1 MPERLYEE
9 PMLLVADERE
19 QVLGHAKREK
29 LVDVVQACLAGLA
42 LLCLL
47 PLLSLVALVVKLT
60 SPGPVLYRGLRVGR
74 DEKIFTIYKFRTLD
88 VGAERD
94 IGARLLKEQDH
105 YYTPIGRFLKR
116 TKLDEW
122 PQLWNVIKGDMRFI
136 GPRPVPPI
144 FLDQF
149 TTEIPRYAE
158 RFQVKPGITGLA
170 QLRGG
175 YYTRPQDKLRYEL
188 LYIRH
193 YSALFDLKILLLTL
207 VKLFHRWLS
216 LGVLFLA
223 LFLFVSF
230 TPASLLSSSYLA
242 VWGIRF
248 NVVHVIIGLT
258 VTCGGWFLSRRLP
271 HHRLSLYRLPLYL
284 PMGVFIVFSLAA
296 AVFSPDPNQALRGAA
311 YYGVTGFLI
320 ALAIA
325 NSQITLRF
333 VRQAMSVVA
342 ATAVAV
348 SAIGLLQLL
357 VKDYLASA
365 QASSAV
371 EPHSLG
377 GPGMTATL
385 GSSAALSV
393 YLTLAVPY
401 LLCRLI
407 QARERGE
414 RDFWVGGAI
423 ITFIGIV
430 LTKTPLGLCAA
441 ALTVAV
447 YMIKYFRLRIL
458 SAFVLGIAPFLF
470 LSLLSNGFLPSL
482 PHLLLGYGARVLK
495 ASWPTLQTTFAAD
508 APPDSG
514 FVTLLLE
521 NGILGGGAMLW
532 VVGTALFAIYR
543 AYREV
548 ADEEI
553 RSILWAVFCSILGFL
568 ISLAGFNAF
577 SDLTLQVLFWGTVG
591 IGLGVVTHLSGRRKE
606 HLIDLK
612 LGH

>member
-1 MPERLYEE
+1 MW
-9 PMLLVADERE
+9 
-19 QVLGHAKREK
+19 
-29 LVDVVQACLAGLA
+29 
-42 LLCLL
+42 
-47 PLLSLVALVVKLT
+47 
-60 SPGPVLYRGLRVGR
+60 
-74 DEKIFTIYKFRTLD
+74 
-88 VGAERD
+88 GAEGN
-94 IGARLLKEQDH
+94 IGARLLEEHDH

-122 PQLWNVIKGDMRFI
+122 PQLWNVMKGDMRFI
-136 GPRPVPPI
+136 GPRPVRPI

-149 TTEIPRYAE
+149 TAEIPHYGE
-158 RFQVKPGITGLA
+158 RFRVKPGITGLA

-188 LYIRH
+188 LYIRYH
-193 YSALFDLKILLLTL
+193 SVLFDLKILLLTL

-216 LGVLFLA
+216 LGALFLA

-230 TPASLLSSSYLA
+230 TPASLLSSSYLT
-242 VWGIRF
+242 VWGIKF
-248 NVVHVIIGLT
+248 NVVHVLIALSVI
-258 VTCGGWFLSRRLP
+258 CGGWFLSRRFP
-271 HHRLSLYRLPLYL
+271 YHRLSLYRLPLYL
-284 PMGVFIVFSLAA
+284 PMGVFIVFSFAA
-296 AVFSPDPNQALRGAA
+296 AVFSPDPGQALRGSA

-325 NSQITLRF
+325 NSQITRRF

-342 ATAVAV
+342 ATAVAI
-348 SAIGLLQLL
+348 SSIGLLKLL
-357 VKDYLASA
+357 VMDYLASA
-365 QASSAV
+365 QAASEV
-371 EPHSLG
+371 GIRPIFQ

-385 GSSAALSV
+385 GSSSVLAV

-414 RDFWVGGAI
+414 RDFWVAGAI
-423 ITFIGIV
+423 ITFFGIV

-441 ALTVAV
+441 ALTVAI

-458 SAFVLGIAPFLF
+458 SAFVLGIAPFLV
-470 LSLLSNGFLPSL
+470 LSLLSNGSLPSL

-495 ASWPTLQTTFAAD
+495 GSWPDLQATFALGT
-508 APPDSG
+508 PPDSG
-514 FVTLLLE
+514 FLTLLLE
-521 NGILGGGAMLW
+521 NGILGGAAMLW
-532 VVGTALFAIYR
+532 VVGAALGSIYR

-577 SDLTLQVLFWGTVG
+577 SDLTLQVLFWGTIG
-591 IGLGVVTHLSGRRKE
+591 IGLGVATHLSGRRKE

-612 LGH
+612 LGN

>member
-9 PMLLVADERE
+9 PLLLVADERE
-19 QVLGHAKREK
+19 QMLGRAKREK
-29 LVDVVQACLAGLA
+29 LVDVAQACLAGLA

-47 PLLSLVALVVKLT
+47 PLLSLVALAVKLT

-88 VGAERD
+88 EGAERD

-122 PQLWNVIKGDMRFI
+122 PQLWNVMKGDMRFI
-136 GPRPVPPI
+136 GPRPVRPI

-149 TTEIPRYAE
+149 TAEIPRYAE

-216 LGVLFLA
+216 LGVLYLA

-242 VWGIRF
+242 IWGIRF

-258 VTCGGWFLSRRLP
+258 VICGGWFLSRRLP

-284 PMGVFIVFSLAA
+284 PMGVFIVFSFAA
-296 AVFSPDPNQALRGAA
+296 AVFSPDPSQALRGAA

-333 VRQAMSVVA
+333 VRQAMSIVA

-357 VKDYLASA
+357 VMDYLVSA
-365 QASSAV
+365 QASSAA
-371 EPHSLG
+371 EFHPFG

-385 GSSAALSV
+385 GSSSVLSV
-393 YLTLAVPY
+393 YLTLAVPF
-401 LLCRLI
+401 LLCRLL

-414 RDFWVGGAI
+414 RDFWVAGAI
-423 ITFIGIV
+423 ITFFGIV
-430 LTKTPLGLCAA
+430 LAKTPLGLCAA

-458 SAFVLGIAPFLF
+458 GVFVLGITPFLF
-470 LSLLSNGFLPSL
+470 LSLLGNGVLPSL
-482 PHLLLGYGARVLK
+482 PYLLLGYGSRVLK
-495 ASWPTLQTTFAAD
+495 GNWLDLQTTFTLG
-508 APPDSG
+508 APPNSG
-514 FVTLLLE
+514 LLILLLE
-521 NGILGGGAMLW
+521 NGILGGAAMLW
-532 VVGTALFAIYR
+532 VVGTALCSIYR

-548 ADEEI
+548 GDEEI

-577 SDLTLQVLFWGTVG
+577 SDLTLQVLFWGTIG
-591 IGLGVVTHLSGRRKE
+591 IGLGVVTHLTGRRKE

-612 LGH
+612 LGQ

>member
-9 PMLLVADERE
+9 SLLLVADERE
-19 QVLGHAKREK
+19 QLLGRAKREK

-42 LLCLL
+42 FLCLL
-47 PLLSLVALVVKLT
+47 PLLSLVALAVKLT

-74 DEKIFTIYKFRTLD
+74 NEKIFTIYKFRTLD
-88 VGAERD
+88 EGAERD
-94 IGARLLKEQDH
+94 IGARLLKEHDH
-105 YYTPIGRFLKR
+105 YYTPIGRLLKR

-122 PQLWNVIKGDMRFI
+122 PQLWNVMKGDMRFI
-136 GPRPVPPI
+136 GPRPVRPI

-149 TTEIPRYAE
+149 TAEIPRYGE
-158 RFQVKPGITGLA
+158 RFRVKPGITGLA

-242 VWGIRF
+242 IWGIRF

-258 VTCGGWFLSRRLP
+258 VICGGWFLSRRLP

-284 PMGVFIVFSLAA
+284 PMGVFIVFSFAA

-357 VKDYLASA
+357 VMDYLASA
-365 QASSAV
+365 QASSAA
-371 EPHSLG
+371 EPHPLG

-385 GSSAALSV
+385 GSSSVLSV

-414 RDFWVGGAI
+414 RDFWVAGAI

-495 ASWPTLQTTFAAD
+495 GSWPTLQTTFAAD

>member
-1 MPERLYEE
+1 MPERLYEQLL
-9 PMLLVADERE
+9 PLVADERV
-19 QVLGHAKREK
+19 QLLGRER
-29 LVDVVQACLAGLA
+29 LVDVAQACLAGVA
-42 LLCLL
+42 FFCLL
-47 PLLSLVALVVKLT
+47 PLLALVALAVKLT
-60 SPGPVLYRGLRVGR
+60 SPGPMLYRGMRVGKGGR
-74 DEKIFTIYKFRTLD
+74 MFTIYKFRTLAD
-88 VGAERD
+88 GAERD
-94 IGARLLKEQDH
+94 IGARLLEEHDH

-122 PQLWNVIKGDMRFI
+122 PQLWNVLKGDMRFI
-136 GPRPVPPI
+136 GPRPVRPI
-144 FLDQF
+144 FLEQF
-149 TTEIPRYAE
+149 TAQIPHYRE
-158 RFQVKPGITGLA
+158 RFRVKPGITGLA

-193 YSALFDLKILLLTL
+193 HSVLLDIKILLLTL

-216 LGVLFLA
+216 LGALFLA

-230 TPASLLSSSYLA
+230 TPASLLSTSYLT

-248 NVVHVIIGLT
+248 NAVHVLIGLC
-258 VTCGGWFLSRRLP
+258 VTCGGLFLSRHLP

-284 PMGVFIVFSLAA
+284 PMGVFIVFSFAA
-296 AVFSPDPNQALRGAA
+296 AVFSPDPGQALRGAA

-325 NSQITLRF
+325 NSQITRRF

-342 ATAVAV
+342 ATAVAI
-348 SAIGLLQLL
+348 STIGLLKLL
-357 VKDYLASA
+357 VMDYLASA
-365 QASSAV
+365 QAVS
-371 EPHSLG
+371 ELG
-377 GPGMTATL
+377 GLPILQGPGMTATL
-385 GSSAALSV
+385 GSSSVLAV

-414 RDFWVGGAI
+414 RDFWVAGAI
-423 ITFIGIV
+423 ITFFGIV

-470 LSLLSNGFLPSL
+470 LSLLSNGSLPAL

-495 ASWPTLQTTFAAD
+495 GSWPDLQTTFALAT
-508 APPDSG
+508 PPDSG
-514 FVTLLLE
+514 FLTLLLE
-521 NGILGGGAMLW
+521 NGILGGAAMLW
-532 VVGTALFAIYR
+532 VVGAALGAIYR
-543 AYREV
+543 AYREA

-553 RSILWAVFCSILGFL
+553 RGILWAVFCSIVGFL
-568 ISLAGFNAF
+568 VSLAGFNAF
-577 SDLTLQVLFWGTVG
+577 SDLTLQVLFWGTIG
-591 IGLGVVTHLSGRRKE
+591 IGLGVVTHLCGRRRA

-612 LGH
+612 LGN